1 MKILTAIVPHNQG
14 ELIAEAARKAGAA
27 GATIQQGRGTAHNQ
41 ILQLLGLG
49 DSEKDIVFIV
59 VPLASYPAIE
69 KAIVDKSKLAKPH
82 YGILF
87 SRHVHYFLKNTDV
100 IFDQQIEEADSM
112 KNTNTH
118 ELITIIV
125 NAGFADDAMEAARKA
140 GASGGTI
147 LNGRGTGRAEDVSF
161 FGITIVPEKEVLL
174 ILVEKGKSPAI
185 LEAVKTLESLTGPGT
200 GIAYC
205 TEVSDFVQLGKDTK

>member
-14 ELIAEAARKAGAA
+14 EVIAEAARKAGAA

-41 ILQLLGLG
+41 ILQMLGLG

-59 VPLASYPAIE
+59 VPLQKYSSIEQAIIS
-69 KAIVDKSKLAKPH
+69 KAKPAKPH

-87 SRHVHYFLKNTDV
+87 SRNVNYFLKNTKIV
-100 IFDQQIEEADSM
+100 FNQPIEEDPMTQNA
-112 KNTNTH
+112 TH

-125 NAGFADDAMEAARKA
+125 NAGFADDAMAAARKA

-147 LNGRGTGRAEDVSF
+147 LSGKGTGKAEDVSF
-161 FGITIVPEKEVLL
+161 FGIAIVPEKEVLL
-174 ILVEKGKSPAI
+174 VLVEKGKSSAI
-185 LEAVKTLESLTGPGT
+185 MNAIKNLDCLSGPGT

-205 TEVSDFVQLGKDTK
+205 SEVSDFIQLGKDS

>member
-1 MKILTAIVPHNQG
+1 AI
-14 ELIAEAARKAGAA
+14 ISKA
-27 GATIQQGRGTAHNQ
+27 
-41 ILQLLGLG
+41 
-49 DSEKDIVFIV
+49 K
-59 VPLASYPAIE
+59 P
-69 KAIVDKSKLAKPH
+69 AKPH

-87 SRHVHYFLKNTDV
+87 SRPVTFFLKNTDV
-100 IFDQQIEEADSM
+100 VYDISPEEADSM
-112 KNTNTH
+112 KNAITH

-125 NAGFADDAMEAARKA
+125 NAGFADDAMDAARKA

-147 LNGRGTGRAEDVSF
+147 LNGRGTGKAEDVSF

-185 LEAVKTLESLTGPGT
+185 LEAVKNLECLTGPGT

>member
-14 ELIAEAARKAGAA
+14 EVIAETARKAGAA
-27 GATIQQGRGTAHNQ
+27 GATIMQGRGTAQNQ
-41 ILQLLGLG
+41 ILQMLGLG
-49 DSEKDIVFIV
+49 DTEKDIVFIV
-59 VPLASYPAIE
+59 VPLVSCPAIE
-69 KAIVDKSKLAKPH
+69 KAIVEKSKLAKAH

-100 IFDQQIEEADSM
+100 LYDRQIEEDTM
-112 KNTNTH
+112 KQTTH

-125 NAGFADDAMEAARKA
+125 NAGFADDAMAAARKA

-174 ILVEKGKSPAI
+174 ILVEKGKSSSI
-185 LEAVKTLESLTGPGT
+185 LDAVKNLDCLTGPGT

-205 TEVSDFVQLGKDTK
+205 SEVSGFIQLGKETI